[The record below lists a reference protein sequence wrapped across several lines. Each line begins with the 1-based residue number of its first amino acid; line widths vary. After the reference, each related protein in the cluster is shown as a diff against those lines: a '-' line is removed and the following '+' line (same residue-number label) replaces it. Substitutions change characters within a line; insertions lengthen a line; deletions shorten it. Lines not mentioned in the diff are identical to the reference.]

1 MLRDLTTVADVG
13 RYRPAVSRD
22 MNDLKLRRYIISYL
36 RKLSIE
42 NEWML
47 IVVCHPLPPTQRF
60 LETQFW
66 RHAITSEGVVTIAPS
81 VLRALRVNS
90 GNMVSRR
97 YWKYILFLKSRY
109 H

>member
-1 MLRDLTTVADVG
+1 MLRNLTTVADVG

-90 GNMVSRR
+90 GTN
-97 YWKYILFLKSRY
+97 LKIFVRE
-109 H
+109 

>member
-1 MLRDLTTVADVG
+1 MLVDIERFEAPTIHHQLF
-13 RYRPAVSRD
+13 
-22 MNDLKLRRYIISYL
+22 K
-36 RKLSIE
+36 KLSIE

-90 GNMVSRR
+90 G
-97 YWKYILFLKSRY
+97 KL
-109 H
+109 

>member
-1 MLRDLTTVADVG
+1 MGGSRYYMWIKFLTLKSHNNTADSIYFG
-13 RYRPAVSRD
+13 RRD

-90 GNMVSRR
+90 GR
-97 YWKYILFLKSRY
+97 K
-109 H
+109 